1 MVEMFELFLPMLE
14 RLGIIVTV
22 AFIITRFRFF
32 RELIDRKALNRKQH
46 YMAIAFFGLFGMI
59 GTYTG
64 ITYDTQSFEFG
75 SWAYEL
81 NESEAIANSRV
92 IGIVAAGLFGG
103 YRIGAGAGL
112 IAGLHRFSLG
122 GFTGLACGISAIVAG
137 IIAGF
142 FHKKDQPLKL
152 KTALL
157 VGGLAETIQM
167 GIILGVAQ
175 PFERAWE
182 LVQEIGLPMIVAN
195 GLGSALFLLIIRNVL
210 NEEEKAG
217 ALQAQKALKLAES
230 TVSHLRQ
237 GLTENSAQKACQI
250 IYEEVGVSAISMT
263 DKEYILAHVGQADD
277 HHQAGSI
284 IQTLATRE
292 VIQKGEMVVAGHRD
306 ISCDH
311 TGCPLGAA
319 VIAPLKRKNETVG
332 TLKFYVRSEKEISNV
347 LIELIQGLSA
357 LLGQQLEIAEAE
369 KAQELAREAEVKA
382 LQAQVNPHFLFNSL
396 NVIVSLTRTEPDRA
410 RSLLIALSKFF
421 RQNLGATTK
430 IWTSLAE
437 ELSHVRAYLFI
448 EETRFVDKL
457 HIHYDIDDH
466 ALSAKIA
473 PLTLQPLVENCIKH
487 GIKDQD
493 GESEIMIQIKY
504 LSEGV
509 RVSVK
514 DNGSGILPERL
525 HHLGLEEVTSE
536 IGTGLGLYN
545 VNKRLELLHGKNAKL
560 QIESEPGQ
568 GTRISFLIP
577 HNKEEVS
584 A

>member
-1 MVEMFELFLPMLE
+1 MFELFLPMLE

-22 AFIITRFRFF
+22 AFIITRFKFF
-32 RELIDRKALNRKQH
+32 RELIDRKTLNVEQQ
-46 YMAIAFFGLFGMI
+46 YMAIAFFGLFGII

-64 ITYDTQSFEFG
+64 ITYDTNSLEFG
-75 SWAYEL
+75 RWAYDL
-81 NESEAIANSRV
+81 GESEAIANSRV

-122 GFTGLACGISAIVAG
+122 GFTGFACGVSAVVAG

-167 GIILGVAQ
+167 FIILAVSR
-175 PFERAWE
+175 PYTRAWE
-182 LVQEIGLPMIVAN
+182 LVQEIGLPMIAAN
-195 GLGSALFLLIIRNVL
+195 GVGAALFLLIIRNVL

-230 TVSHLRQ
+230 TIAYLRK
-237 GLTENSAQKACQI
+237 GLTADSAQKACQI
-250 IYEEVGVSAISMT
+250 IYEKVDVSAISMT
-263 DKEYILAHVGQADD
+263 NQETILAHVGQADD
-277 HHQAGSI
+277 HHKSGETI
-284 IQTLATRE
+284 LTNATRQ
-292 VIQKGEMVVAGHRD
+292 VIHKGEMVVAKHED
-306 ISCDH
+306 INCQH
-311 TGCPLGAA
+311 PKCPLGAA
-319 VIAPLKRKNETVG
+319 VIAPLKRRNEVVG
-332 TLKFYVRSEKEISNV
+332 TLKFYVHSEKEISNV
-347 LIELIQGLSA
+347 LLELIQGLSA

-396 NVIVSLTRTEPDRA
+396 NVIVSLTRSEPKRA

-430 IWTSLAE
+430 TWTTLEE
-437 ELSHVRAYLFI
+437 ELRHVKSYLLI

-457 HIHYDIDDH
+457 HVSYEIDDS
-466 ALSAKIA
+466 ALNAKIA

-487 GIKDQD
+487 GINDQQ
-493 GESEIMIQIKY
+493 SEAEITIRI
-504 LSEGV
+504 EGV
-509 RVSVK
+509 EEGVK
-514 DNGSGILPERL
+514 IAVMDNGSGIDRDRL
-525 HHLGLEEVTSE
+525 KGLGASKVDSTK
-536 IGTGLGLYN
+536 GTGLGLYN
-545 VNKRLELLHGKNAKL
+545 VNKRLEHMHGEKAKL
-560 QIESEPGQ
+560 HIESQPGH
-568 GTRISFLIP
+568 GTTISFLIP
-577 HNKEEVS
+577 HKEEEVP

>member
-1 MVEMFELFLPMLE
+1 MFELFLPMLE

-32 RELIDRKALNRKQH
+32 RELIDRKTLNRPQR
-46 YMAIAFFGLFGMI
+46 YMAIGFFGLFGII

-64 ITYDTQSFEFG
+64 ITYNISTLEFG

-81 NESEAIANSRV
+81 GESEAIANSRV

-103 YRIGAGAGL
+103 YRIGIGAGL

-122 GFTGLACGISAIVAG
+122 GFTGFACGISAVVAG
-137 IIAGF
+137 VIAGL

-157 VGGLAETIQM
+157 VGGLAEMVQM
-167 GIILGVAQ
+167 GIILGVAS
-175 PFERAWE
+175 PFSQAWG
-182 LVQEIGLPMIVAN
+182 LVQEIGVPMILAN

-217 ALQAQKALKLAES
+217 AIQAQKALKLAES
-230 TVSHLRQ
+230 TISYLRK
-237 GLTENSAQKACQI
+237 GLTERSAKNVCQI
-250 IYEEVGVSAISMT
+250 IYDEVQVSAISMT
-263 DKEYILAHVGQADD
+263 NDHKILAHVGLADD
-277 HHQAGSI
+277 HHQVGEH
-284 IQTLATRE
+284 IQTSATRT
-292 VIQKGEMVVAGHRD
+292 VIEKGEMVVAGHDD
-306 ISCDH
+306 IDCQHPD
-311 TGCPLGAA
+311 CPLGAA
-319 VIAPLKRKNETVG
+319 VIAPLKRRKEVVG
-332 TLKFYVRSEKEISNV
+332 TLKFYVRSEKEVSNV
-347 LIELIQGLSA
+347 LLELIQGLSA

-396 NVIVSLTRTEPDRA
+396 NVMVSLIRTEPDRA

-430 IWTSLAE
+430 TWTSLDE
-437 ELSHVRAYLFI
+437 EVKHVKSYLLI

-457 HIHYDIDDH
+457 HVTYDIDED
-466 ALSAKIA
+466 ALGARIA

-493 GESEIMIQIKY
+493 GDCEITIRIKT
-504 LSEGV
+504 EGDMV
-509 RVSVK
+509 RISVI
-514 DNGSGILPERL
+514 DNGSGIDPERITS
-525 HHLGLEEVTSE
+525 LGDQEVDSKE
-536 IGTGLGLYN
+536 GTGLGLFN
-545 VNKRLELLHGKNAKL
+545 VNKRLEHMHGSSAKM
-560 QIESEPGQ
+560 QIESTKGQ
-568 GTRISFLIP
+568 GTNISFVIP
-577 HNKEEVS
+577 SRPKGVS